1 METVRGWSLI
11 QTFYVLLLGVSGVA
25 FLAPPLDTREGRWGV
40 GLALANVVVVLLGT
54 GITWFGYRR
63 GEPWAWWLVLATGLC
78 YGLPMTVID
87 HVQVGWMGPVSL
99 LEFALLTLWVVGL
112 MLGRTPILMKRRP
125 SRGDA

>member
-1 METVRGWSLI
+1 
-11 QTFYVLLLGVSGVA
+11 VLLLGVSGVA
-25 FLAPPLDTREGRWGV
+25 FLAPPLDTPEGRWGV

>member
-1 METVRGWSLI
+1 METVRGWPLI

-40 GLALANVVVVLLGT
+40 GLALANAVVVLLGT

-78 YGLPMTVID
+78 YGLPMTVVD

-99 LEFALLTLWVVGL
+99 LEFALLTLWGVGL

-125 SRGDA
+125 SRDDA